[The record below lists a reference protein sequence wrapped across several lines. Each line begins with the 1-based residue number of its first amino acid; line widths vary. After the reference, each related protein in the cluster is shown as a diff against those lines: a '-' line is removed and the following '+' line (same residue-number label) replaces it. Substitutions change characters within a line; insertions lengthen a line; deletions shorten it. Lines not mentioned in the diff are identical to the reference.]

1 MSISDLKNIFIVAL
15 LGSAVVGCSSEPV
28 AESEA
33 EAKSTKVEEVAKS
46 TSEEAKKD
54 VVVIPTNSEGM
65 TAEQLLAAIQ
75 GKVVNFEFDRSEVQ
89 SDFYALLKM
98 SADYMALTD
107 SATVTLKGYADERG
121 TPEYNL
127 ALGERRGI
135 AVKDA
140 LVAQGISPS
149 RINVISYGEENPVAV
164 GHDDAS
170 WSQNRRVEFSY

>member
-1 MSISDLKNIFIVAL
+1 M
-15 LGSAVVGCSSEPV
+15 
-28 AESEA
+28 
-33 EAKSTKVEEVAKS
+33 
-46 TSEEAKKD
+46 
-54 VVVIPTNSEGM
+54 IPTNSEGM

>member
-15 LGSAVVGCSSEPV
+15 LASAIVGCSAEPV
-28 AESEA
+28 VEAEE
-33 EAKSTKVEEVAKS
+33 EAKSTKIEKVVES
-46 TSEEAKKD
+46 TSEEANK

-65 TAEQLLAAIQ
+65 TAEQLLAEIQ

-89 SDFYALLKM
+89 ADFYALLKM
-98 SADYMALTD
+98 NADYMALTD
-107 SATVTLKGYADERG
+107 SASVTIRGYADERG